1 MELKNTYSDKVTD
14 QSSNHSSN
22 SEKMDHY
29 QQPSEKFFKNI
40 KNIEKITEAQYS
52 NLMRKYSMEPHI
64 FRKEFVP
71 VLKPIEIHLV
81 PTKLILNK
89 EGFKHSTKNKN
100 KEEPISCPC
109 SEDEKLI
116 NKELNFSDISDISDI
131 SELSNND
138 ENDTENGLKELR
150 KNFIRLKSCLNQKVK
165 TRKTIK
171 TIKHKISKKFD
182 FENSDIEENK
192 SENGDL
198 NEDKCNISSDSDL
211 YDDNNIFINYSIKPY
226 NNKELGLKPT
236 KSNKVVTHFNFI
248 NDDKFKISDG
258 DDNNLSLK
266 KRNRIN
272 SMSILDTLKNRL
284 KIDK

>member
-14 QSSNHSSN
+14 QSSNLSSN
-22 SEKMDHY
+22 SEKIDHCK
-29 QQPSEKFFKNI
+29 QPSEKFFKTV
-40 KNIEKITEAQYS
+40 KNIEKITETQYS
-52 NLMRKYSMEPHI
+52 NLMRKYTMEPHI

-89 EGFKHSTKNKN
+89 EDFKHSRKNKN

-116 NKELNFSDISDISDI
+116 DEELNFSDISDISDI
-131 SELSNND
+131 SELSIKNT
-138 ENDTENGLKELR
+138 NDTENGLKELR
-150 KNFIRLKSCLNQKVK
+150 KNFIKLRNGLIHKVK
-165 TRKTIK
+165 TRTTIK

-198 NEDKCNISSDSDL
+198 NEDKGNISSDSDL
-211 YDDNNIFINYSIKPY
+211 YNDNNIFINYSIKPY
-226 NNKELGLKPT
+226 NNKELRLKPI

-248 NDDKFKISDG
+248 NDDKFNISDG

>member
-1 MELKNTYSDKVTD
+1 MELKNSYSDKVTD
-14 QSSNHSSN
+14 QSSNLSSN
-22 SEKMDHY
+22 SEKIDHC

-40 KNIEKITEAQYS
+40 KNIEKITETQYS

-89 EGFKHSTKNKN
+89 EDFKHSRKNKN
-100 KEEPISCPC
+100 IEEPISYPC

-116 NKELNFSDISDISDI
+116 NEELNFSDSSDISDI
-131 SELSNND
+131 SELSNKN

-150 KNFIRLKSCLNQKVK
+150 KNFIRLKSGLQKFK
-165 TRKTIK
+165 TRK

-182 FENSDIEENK
+182 FENYDIEENK
-192 SENGDL
+192 SENDDQ
-198 NEDKCNISSDSDL
+198 NEDKGSISSDSDL
-211 YDDNNIFINYSIKPY
+211 YDDNNIFINYSLKPY

-248 NDDKFKISDG
+248 NDDKFKD
-258 DDNNLSLK
+258 DDVDNNNNMNLK

-284 KIDK
+284 KIGK